1 MKTRLVSLLAAL
13 VVTASPLAAL
23 AEDGMGAVRSNASPS
38 VAYGAQS
45 RGLGMVD
52 SNSSQLGRDGAD
64 ELPGAVTVTKTDMD
78 RRHATTV
85 TSALRVVPGVLAIGR

>member
-1 MKTRLVSLLAAL
+1 MTERFTFLLAAMF
-13 VVTASPLAAL
+13 VAVSPLAAW
-23 AEDGMGAVRSNASPS
+23 AEDGMGAVRSHASPS

-52 SNSSQLGRDGAD
+52 GNSSQIGRDGAD
-64 ELPGAVTVTKTDMD
+64 ELPGAVTVTKSNMD
-78 RRHATTV
+78 QRHATSV

>member
-1 MKTRLVSLLAAL
+1 MNTRLVSFLAAL
-13 VVTASPLAAL
+13 FVVGSPLAAL
-23 AEDGMGAVRSNASPS
+23 AEDGMGAVRSQASPS

-64 ELPGAVTVTKTDMD
+64 ELPGAITVSKTNMD
-78 RRHATTV
+78 QRHATSV
-85 TSALRVVPGVLAIGR
+85 ASALRVVPGILAIGR